1 MSTYYKMLLR
11 DHSILCYRKKK
22 DYPAFSMPNGES
34 FDNDATVLE
43 TLWAVEYFPVMFQV
57 VAAKSSFW
65 FFNYLSLFFFHHLH
79 Q

>member
-1 MSTYYKMLLR
+1 
-11 DHSILCYRKKK
+11 
-22 DYPAFSMPNGES
+22 MPNGES

-79 Q
+79 QWEERFSAIPRTHLWFLYTSSEPHLCHL